1 MSEAKPEIIVKKRH
15 SAFMRYRIARRVRGA
30 IATPPRYADAFERF
44 KSGLGGALPGKG
56 DAGVVIAAC
65 DDYYYRNFAI
75 TLILSMER
83 HRTAERLHLHLCGP
97 SAEAVR
103 HIERLAASLKHVTLT
118 WTTDDC
124 RLAEG
129 LRYRTVYYAAARFL
143 LAASVMEATGAPIL
157 CIDVDGIAAR
167 PIWPAYESVRQNA
180 DVLVIQR
187 PEELKATRKILASA
201 VGINFTPAGRR
212 FASGLARSLAAIMP
226 LRPNYHVDQ
235 IAIHMLINE
244 LSTRGALH
252 VADMP
257 IAFADH
263 EFEADSVI
271 WTTKGWARKESDF
284 YLAAKQEISLLQ
296 PGLPVLG
303 AD

>member
-1 MSEAKPEIIVKKRH
+1 MSDTKPEIIVKKRH
-15 SAFMRYRIARRVRGA
+15 SAFMRYRIARRVHGA
-30 IATPPRYADAFERF
+30 ITTPPGYVDTFERF
-44 KSGLGGALPGKG
+44 KSGLGGALPGKDG
-56 DAGVVIAAC
+56 AGVIIAAC

-83 HRTAERLHLHLCGP
+83 HGVAERMHLHLCAP
-97 SAEAVR
+97 SPDVVR
-103 HIERLAASLKHVTLT
+103 HVELLTASLKHISLT

-143 LAASVMEATGAPIL
+143 VAASVMEATGAPIL

-180 DVLVIQR
+180 DVLVIRR
-187 PEELKATRKILASA
+187 PEEPKATRKILASA
-201 VGINFTPAGRR
+201 VGLNFTPTGRR

-226 LRPNYHVDQ
+226 LHPNYHVDQ
-235 IAIHMLINE
+235 IAIHMLIGE
-244 LSTRGALH
+244 LSKRGALH

-257 IAFADH
+257 KAFADH
-263 EFEADSVI
+263 DFAADSVI
-271 WTTKGWARKESDF
+271 WTTKGWVRKESDF
-284 YLAAKQEISLLQ
+284 YLAAKREISLLQ
-296 PGLPVLG
+296 PGFPALG
-303 AD
+303 AE